1 MTKYLIRRRGMGFTH
16 PTGGKPYEFKTKRE
30 AWDAI
35 HACEDGPVITGAW
48 EIVEKESDDE

>member
-1 MTKYLIRRRGMGFTH
+1 MPKYLIRRRGMGFTH